1 MKRNMKATS
10 ALLAV
15 VLCGGLVFAGCG
27 SSSSTAAASA
37 SAAASSQE
45 ADYQKGVEQMSE
57 EKYANAAEY
66 FRSAGDYSDAA
77 DQCLEA
83 EYQYVASQ
91 RSLTTSRGKQYM
103 QDLLD
108 KNYKDAKDLAAKLG
122 YEASSSSSAN

>member
-27 SSSSTAAASA
+27 SSSSAAASA

-45 ADYQKGVEQMSE
+45 ADYEKGVEQMNE
-57 EKYANAAEY
+57 GKYANAAEY
-66 FRSAGDYSDAA
+66 FRSAGDYSDADA
-77 DQCLEA
+77 QRLEA

-91 RSLTTSRGKQYM
+91 RMLATSRCRTFLTTITRMPRISLQSW
-103 QDLLD
+103 DLRHHHL
-108 KNYKDAKDLAAKLG
+108 LLLT
-122 YEASSSSSAN
+122 E

>member
-27 SSSSTAAASA
+27 SSSSAAASA

-45 ADYQKGVEQMSE
+45 ADYEKGVEQMNE
-57 EKYANAAEY
+57 GKYANAAEY
-66 FRSAGDYSDAA
+66 FRSAGDYSDADA
-77 DQCLEA
+77 QRLEA

-91 RSLTTSRGKQYM
+91 RMLATSRGKEYM

-108 KNYKDAKDLAAKLG
+108 NNYKDAQDLAAKLG
-122 YEASSSSSAN
+122 FEASSSSSAN